1 MIDMTS
7 VSVRFVLARIS
18 DPQTAKCDFY
28 WSSGMDERNYAVQI
42 WKFAN
47 NGKGLY
53 TLCPTVR
60 HRKLC
65 PVPHCQTQ
73 QTSHHALLSDTAKL
87 ANQLTNSH
95 HWSLHFLYRTG
106 CSEFHIIT

>member
-28 WSSGMDERNYAVQI
+28 WSSGMDETTLFKFGNSQI
-42 WKFAN
+42 MAKV
-47 NGKGLY
+47 Y
-53 TLCPTVR
+53 TPC
-60 HRKLC
+60 
-65 PVPHCQTQ
+65 
-73 QTSHHALLSDTAKL
+73 ALLSDTAKL